1 MRIQIDGVPA
11 DLASPTGDL
20 AEVLSAITSHCTLQK
35 RAITAVL
42 LDGIPLAV
50 GGGELPNTA
59 HVHPESLLEVKT
71 GPMREVAAEVLHGC
85 AEHLSKVMDV
95 FTRAARELRGSDPRE
110 GMVTLEQGLHL
121 FIQLVEGTGSAMKV
135 LGHGWEGVF
144 TADETPGEEVVAELN
159 RLLEETQRAF
169 ENSDTVELGD
179 IMDYDF
185 PPLLRAYQEI
195 LYDLAAKARA
205 PLH

>member
-1 MRIQIDGVPA
+1 
-11 DLASPTGDL
+11 
-20 AEVLSAITSHCTLQK
+20 
-35 RAITAVL
+35 
-42 LDGIPLAV
+42 
-50 GGGELPNTA
+50 
-59 HVHPESLLEVKT
+59 
-71 GPMREVAAEVLHGC
+71 MREVAAEVLQGC

-110 GMVTLEQGLHL
+110 GMVTLEQGLQL
-121 FIQLVEGTGSAMKV
+121 FIELVEGTGSAMKV
-135 LGHGWEGVF
+135 LGRGWDGVF
-144 TADETPGEEVVAELN
+144 TTNETPAEEVVAELN

-169 ENSDTVELGD
+169 ENRDTVELGD

-185 PPLLRAYQEI
+185 PPLLRAYQEV